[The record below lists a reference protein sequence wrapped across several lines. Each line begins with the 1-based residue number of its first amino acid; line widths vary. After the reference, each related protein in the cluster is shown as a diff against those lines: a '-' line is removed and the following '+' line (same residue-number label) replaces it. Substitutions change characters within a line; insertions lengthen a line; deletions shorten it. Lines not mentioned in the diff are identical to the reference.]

1 MSSEV
6 QICNVALSKLGES
19 PIIALTED
27 SKAGRACN
35 LIYTDTRDNLLRAHP
50 WNFAVRRASLARL
63 TTIPAYGF
71 AYEYQLP
78 TGCLKVLSMDPEG
91 DDIKFKVEGRK
102 VLTDEAPA
110 NLLYIIRV
118 TDSTQFDTL
127 FTEVL
132 SAKLS
137 AELAVTLTDS
147 INLADFLHQ
156 KYENALSEARGM
168 DAQEG
173 TPDNIIADTWI
184 ASRL

>member
-1 MSSEV
+1 
-6 QICNVALSKLGES
+6 
-19 PIIALTED
+19 
-27 SKAGRACN
+27 
-35 LIYTDTRDNLLRAHP
+35 
-50 WNFAVRRASLARL
+50 
-63 TTIPAYGF
+63 
-71 AYEYQLP
+71 
-78 TGCLKVLSMDPEG
+78 MDPEG